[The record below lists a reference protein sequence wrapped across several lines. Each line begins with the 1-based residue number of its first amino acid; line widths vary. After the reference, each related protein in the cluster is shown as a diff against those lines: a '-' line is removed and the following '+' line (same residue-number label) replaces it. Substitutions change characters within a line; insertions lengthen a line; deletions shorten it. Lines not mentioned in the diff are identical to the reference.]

1 MYNFCSFHVFFEVI
15 HVTVGRI
22 LEDMDAET
30 FVGMETK
37 KRVEKR
43 LSTNPSKISRVLN
56 LVKTESW
63 GLWDPPII
71 RNYQNFSTFI
81 LGATPKF
88 CTLTLLF
95 KLWLLKR
102 KRVWRQDNLQLLGG
116 NWKSIYLPKNFGR
129 WSSFFSRKKL
139 GSMLKYG
146 VNKKSKT
153 SIWGVCTYHIREHQ
167 TLC

>member
-56 LVKTESW
+56 LVKTES
-63 GLWDPPII
+63 
-71 RNYQNFSTFI
+71 
-81 LGATPKF
+81 
-88 CTLTLLF
+88 
-95 KLWLLKR
+95 
-102 KRVWRQDNLQLLGG
+102 
-116 NWKSIYLPKNFGR
+116 
-129 WSSFFSRKKL
+129 
-139 GSMLKYG
+139 
-146 VNKKSKT
+146 
-153 SIWGVCTYHIREHQ
+153 
-167 TLC
+167 